1 MPLPTILL
9 QRDNSAAPSM
19 LPALSTQCGDDSQ
32 RRAVA
37 VCFCGAARTFVHP
50 VAHESIATAIRSFGA
65 PAFNFFYLQ
74 QAETGSMK
82 GHAAIQDNVT
92 LLAAAL
98 FKFRPK
104 AVHYGPLP
112 RHRPIPPNRSCVD
125 PTRRGLSHKRM
136 QDAVRWWETWERV
149 RLCYEL
155 VVAFEASQPSVGF
168 GWVVRLRPDVFFFS
182 SHPMPRACELPA
194 GAGQVTVPLGV
205 VMCHAPCMN
214 DHMAWVPRHTADVYF
229 LRSLDLERCSSS
241 EMARSSRDYFTGN
254 HLLNLILP
262 LTVTANRHPQSL
274 MGLLCS
280 VHAPR
285 RGEGGDPRRA
295 GVTTLCD
302 RQIHSRARAQ
312 LRPTFH
318 RLSHDSS
325 CSRPVSSSAARRNE
339 CQTSARHGASV
350 TDRGARL
357 LAVGLAAAEPTAGA
371 IET

>member
-1 MPLPTILL
+1 MVKCERPRGRAWRSQRNLSGKKTHMPPLLPTILL
-9 QRDNSAAPSM
+9 QRDNSATPSM
-19 LPALSTQCGDDSQ
+19 IPALSTQCGDDSQ

-37 VCFCGAARTFVHP
+37 ICFCGAARTFVHP
-50 VAHESIATAIRSFGA
+50 VAHESIARAIRSFGA

-241 EMARSSRDYFTGN
+241 EMARSSQDYFTGN

-274 MGLLCS
+274 MGLLCR

-285 RGEGGDPRRA
+285 R
-295 GVTTLCD
+295 
-302 RQIHSRARAQ
+302 
-312 LRPTFH
+312 
-318 RLSHDSS
+318 
-325 CSRPVSSSAARRNE
+325 
-339 CQTSARHGASV
+339 
-350 TDRGARL
+350 
-357 LAVGLAAAEPTAGA
+357 
-371 IET
+371 